1 MIYPREIYF
10 LSHYFKYKRKID
22 MLKLA
27 KTSLFTVAMMATALT
42 ASDILVT
49 VNGKNITKQ
58 DAEAFV
64 TASAPQAQF
73 SKLDKSQQ
81 DMVVD
86 RLVEKR
92 LFTELAEKEGIE
104 KKPEFQRNMDKIKEE
119 LLVNMWMKEQMDN
132 VVVSDSEAKE
142 FYDKNLDK
150 FKEKATV
157 HARHILVKDEK
168 EAQAITDELK
178 TLKGEALKTKFIELA
193 KTKSTGP
200 SGPKGGDLG
209 SFTKGQMVPEFS
221 KAVWNLKVGEVTS
234 KPVKTQFGYHI
245 IYLEDKK
252 EASSVPYEQ
261 VKEKIVTS
269 LKQQQFAKKI
279 EEVAKELKSKA
290 KIVKPKTESNTTK

>member
-1 MIYPREIYF
+1 
-10 LSHYFKYKRKID
+10 

-73 SKLDKSQQ
+73 AKLDKSQQ